1 MNKKCKPENF
11 KESPREA
18 WQMIFKLI
26 DGFQTHHREYGGQ
39 LFKDK
44 KGKIANDKNYN
55 AKYIKERTL
64 QDNL

>member
-1 MNKKCKPENF
+1 
-11 KESPREA
+11 
-18 WQMIFKLI
+18 MIFKLI